1 MEPNRVPRNALKPS
15 EVWRSHAG
23 EFDSHTPGR
32 KRPSDQYPTV
42 RSLSDFQR
50 ELNFAS
56 DGNGI
61 RRLNEA
67 AIQADAANYPPGRA
81 SRYCP

>member
-15 EVWRSHAG
+15 EVWYSHDG

-32 KRPSDQYPTV
+32 NGPSDQCSTV
-42 RSLSDFQR
+42 RSISDFQR

-56 DGNGI
+56 DGNGSQ
-61 RRLNEA
+61 RLNET
-67 AIQADAANYPPGRA
+67 AIQADASNYTG
-81 SRYCP
+81 